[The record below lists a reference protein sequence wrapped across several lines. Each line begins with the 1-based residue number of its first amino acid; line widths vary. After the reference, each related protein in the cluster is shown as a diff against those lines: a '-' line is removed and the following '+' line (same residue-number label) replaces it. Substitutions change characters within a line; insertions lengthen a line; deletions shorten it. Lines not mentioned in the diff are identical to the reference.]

1 MELNTET
8 VTTPPRPASTL
19 VLLRDAASGLEV
31 LLLKRHALSD
41 VLGGA
46 YVFPGGKV
54 DARDASHGLLCHLD
68 RSPGALH
75 AELHEADIDG
85 TTAASLYVAAIR
97 EAFEESGI
105 LLAEG
110 ARHAQ
115 AVAARAFAARG
126 SGIRTGADP
135 VVPAPADCA
144 DHALVTMD
152 HAQGPHRDEQA
163 GSTPDSSSPGY
174 PVTRWPSTTTMKPP
188 KASGSPPRAALER
201 YWQRDID
208 LAPPQIMSLSMLTHF
223 RDVAAVLRHARSVRP
238 PVVAP
243 EPFLQDGVRA
253 VCYPGDERH
262 SVARRAFP
270 GPTRLAYRDGR
281 FEPAA
286 GFESLFACSPGF
298 FATD

>member
-8 VTTPPRPASTL
+8 VTTPPRPASTV
-19 VLLRDAASGLEV
+19 VLLRDTASGLEV

-54 DARDASHGLLCHLD
+54 DDRDAAPGLLRHLD
-68 RSPGALH
+68 RSPEALH
-75 AELHEADIDG
+75 AELHEADIDD

-115 AVAARAFAARG
+115 AIAARALLHEGLDFEHVLSRLSLHLHTEQVTPWSRWITPKVPTVTNKRFDTRFFV
-126 SGIRTGADP
+126 SG
-135 VVPAPADCA
+135 VPSDQVAVHDNHEATES
-144 DHALVTMD
+144 LWIT
-152 HAQGPHRDEQA
+152 
-163 GSTPDSSSPGY
+163 
-174 PVTRWPSTTTMKPP
+174 
-188 KASGSPPRAALER
+188 PRAALQR
-201 YWQRDID
+201 YWQRDIE
-208 LAPPQIMSLSMLTHF
+208 LAPPQIMSLSTLTHF

-243 EPFLQDGVRA
+243 EPFLQEGMRV

-262 SVARRAFP
+262 SIAQRAFP
-270 GPTRLAYRDGR
+270 GPTRLTYREGR
-281 FEPAA
+281 FEPTT